1 MNYYNYED
9 YNICICEA
17 PTYSFNSADNKYYDK
32 VISIETTDFNKC
44 IEIEINK
51 VESTKTI
58 LLVVPYYTPIGSCV
72 VVNTNGLFLMLD
84 SVICILNLETL
95 EISKQEELNTM
106 GTMFEAHSYEADYI
120 LYGEME
126 IYRISSDLE
135 VVWQFSARDT
145 FVRYQGEEPAF
156 EMKQDRICLID
167 FLDNYYEIDYD
178 GNVLLDKPIAPHY

>member
-9 YNICICEA
+9 YDICICEA
-17 PTYSFNSADNKYYDK
+17 PTYSLNSADNKYYDK

-51 VESTKTI
+51 AESAKTI
-58 LLVVPYYTPIGSCV
+58 LLVVPYYTPIDSCV
-72 VVNTNGLFLMLD
+72 VVSTNGLFLMLD

-126 IYRISSDLE
+126 IYRISSDLK
-135 VVWQFSARDT
+135 VVWQLSAREN
-145 FVRYQGEEPAF
+145 FVIYQGEEPAF

-178 GNVLLDKPIAPHY
+178 GNVLLDKPMKE